1 MSIWKFLGVLDFTRG
16 KTSLLLKHFLKI
28 FLMNGY
34 VSMTTLEFVCLFTVP
49 CSDLLKV
56 FFQRN
61 YDSSIK
67 IGGCLVS

>member
-1 MSIWKFLGVLDFTRG
+1 
-16 KTSLLLKHFLKI
+16 
-28 FLMNGY
+28 MNGY

-49 CSDLLKV
+49 CSDLLKA